1 MKITLG
7 LALVAAG
14 STVSAHPHVCPFAK
28 RQQVGPNTG
37 NNAGLDNESI
47 GQVPNANG
55 NNGQSLDNTGFGQ
68 VPAGNNNE
76 QFPLGDNTGFGNGLF
91 PSGDNTGIGNG
102 QLPSGDNTG
111 FGNGQF
117 PSGNNGF
124 GNDQFPSGDN
134 TGFNNQFPS
143 DANNQFP
150 SNANNQFPANSIN
163 NNEDALLNSLIPTA
177 PSQQQSTLGPN
188 NEGQTQSIPS
198 SIFDDLPGFLG
209 ISFPG
214 QIDPDATIT
223 PQSQNTPNI
232 QNNDDNIR
240 SATNR
245 QTDAA
250 QDSSNSAMLPRHTL
264 VTTAMLLILIL

>member
-7 LALVAAG
+7 LALVAAV
-14 STVSAHPHVCPFAK
+14 STVSAHLHVCPFVK

-37 NNAGLDNESI
+37 NNAGLDNELI

-55 NNGQSLDNTGFGQ
+55 DNGQSLDNTGFGQ

-76 QFPLGDNTGFGNGLF
+76 QFPLGDNTGFGNGQF
-91 PSGDNTGIGNG
+91 PSGDNT
-102 QLPSGDNTG
+102 
-111 FGNGQF
+111 
-117 PSGNNGF
+117 GF

-134 TGFNNQFPS
+134 TGFGNDQFPS
-143 DANNQFP
+143 DANTGFNNQFP
-150 SNANNQFPANSIN
+150 SNANTQFPTNSIN
-163 NNEDALLNSLIPTA
+163 NDDALLNSLIPTA
-177 PSQQQSTLGPN
+177 PSQQQSTLDPN
-188 NEGQTQSIPS
+188 NQGQTQSIPS

-214 QIDPDATIT
+214 QVDPDATIT
-223 PQSQNTPNI
+223 PQSQNTQNT
-232 QNNDDNIR
+232 QNNNNDDDGDIR

-245 QTDAA
+245 QTADAA

-264 VTTAMLLILIL
+264 